1 MSITL
6 LNFTKAYLDKRIDT
20 RSFVNAYIEL
30 WRIERDLGL
39 SIMDE
44 GKLNLLLSSIFYMV
58 DLYNPDIDKDEYEF
72 DDERLFIHISQQLAL
87 FYS

>member
-1 MSITL
+1 
-6 LNFTKAYLDKRIDT
+6 
-20 RSFVNAYIEL
+20 
-30 WRIERDLGL
+30 
-39 SIMDE
+39 MDE

-72 DDERLFIHISQQLAL
+72 DDEMLFMHISQELAL